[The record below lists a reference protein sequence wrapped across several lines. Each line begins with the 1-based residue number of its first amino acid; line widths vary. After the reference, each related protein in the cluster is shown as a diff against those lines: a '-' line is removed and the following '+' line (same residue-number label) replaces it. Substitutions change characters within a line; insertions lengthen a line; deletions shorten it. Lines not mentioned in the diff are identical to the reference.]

1 MISKEIEI
9 KFEVK
14 NENEIIDKL
23 KAIGAEKT
31 KEGLEH
37 NSVFDNGELREKG
50 FLLRLRN
57 FNDRNVLTFKTGIT
71 KGEFKEANEIE
82 IEVSDFQR
90 MKTVLE
96 SLGYGVSWVYEK
108 KTTHFILNGTK
119 ISLDRLPFGTF
130 MEIEGNKNAIRNV
143 IEKLG
148 LDPEKGITETYFELY
163 QDSCK
168 EKEEE
173 MKNLVFWRKSL

>member
-23 KAIGAEKT
+23 KALGAEKT
-31 KEGLEH
+31 KEGFEH

-50 FLLRLRN
+50 ILLRLRKFGN
-57 FNDRNVLTFKTGIT
+57 KNTLTLKTGIT

-90 MKTVLE
+90 MKAVLE

-119 ISLDRLPFGTF
+119 ISLDRIPFGTY
-130 MEIEGNKNAIRNV
+130 MEIEGTRKGIRDV

-148 LDPEKGITETYFELY
+148 LDPEKGITKTYFELY

>member
-1 MISKEIEI
+1 
-9 KFEVK
+9 
-14 NENEIIDKL
+14 
-23 KAIGAEKT
+23 
-31 KEGLEH
+31 EGLEH
-37 NSVFDNGELREKG
+37 NSVFDNGELRGKG

-71 KGEFKEANEIE
+71 KGEFKEANETE

-90 MKTVLE
+90 MKAVLE

-119 ISLDRLPFGTF
+119 ISLDRIPFGTY
-130 MEIEGNKNAIRNV
+130 MEIEGTRKGIRDV

-148 LDPEKGITETYFELY
+148 LDPEKGITKTYFELY